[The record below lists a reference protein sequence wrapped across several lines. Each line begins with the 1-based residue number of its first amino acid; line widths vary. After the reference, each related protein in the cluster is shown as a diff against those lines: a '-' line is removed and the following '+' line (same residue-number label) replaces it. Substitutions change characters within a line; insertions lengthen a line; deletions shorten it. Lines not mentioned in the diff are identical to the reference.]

1 MANLALSVAPGY
13 YLEAQNASW
22 VLGANVDFVSFTK
35 DGPSPA
41 ISKYIAYDTL
51 TPPNPFIAVTQ
62 DGNGNV
68 VYDGGFPKFYNNV
81 APPAG
86 IDSLF
91 SMEYKGTRTAGA
103 TGNTYYYDAFT
114 DLAVTIAPGD
124 RLVYDMLM
132 DSADARV
139 GIDAITANLPT
150 GLEGPYNYSLRDWGA
165 QMSVVKD
172 QNGLSIHP
180 ATDLGGR
187 GVGSWYHREFDLS
200 AAAGSTFIKWS
211 LAYEGEIPGTF
222 YTRFKEVYILNSS
235 GKVKATLFKDSIKLP
250 NSTSTEAG
258 ASGYT
263 GTAKYI
269 YDPRSRL
276 SASFKY
282 LFNAIRW
289 VANPTKAKKILVL
302 GDCISTWPYPVKG
315 TAANGFE
322 LSMQRIASACG
333 FTVDIKDISDYA
345 GGKLNCNLAELNA
358 YALVIMLSTA
368 YDQNNAELI
377 TPAAV
382 TDLVQ
387 FRQQGGGLIFITD
400 HGSTPITNV
409 NQVATAAGTGFYA
422 TANRVIANFGTFFS
436 GTYDRTPVN
445 VGFLRANY
453 GDHPLYSGMTDA
465 ESISAGGSES
475 KVVLADFPK
484 YTAANI
490 PNVSIANNGVN
501 SVKAI
506 AMLKDGTIEIYN
518 FVYVIATGQLLKV
531 TNADGVEINSF
542 PASFANTRQFNVEVL
557 GSGLGTIV
565 GDILLNTTKV
575 GELGFTDA
583 LGSAQAFYAGD
594 SQFIPVKKGDV
605 FNIRITSPFSFAR
618 AFPVNRY
625 QPNISTSNKLPQLV
639 KTMQADGFGGVHPNR
654 VIKAAVDQMNVDYSH
669 LQNYLHGD
677 SASNIKA
684 LRQYFSGVL
693 TLPEQVAFV
702 YATTAAANEAMG
714 RLVPPSQATVFNTWD
729 RFANDEF
736 FPKGV
741 GATGE
746 AAAWVWDDVKQAAVM
761 PLNTGAWVGFVSP
774 DATDTYEI
782 DVVIKSDNADDDT
795 NGVLLAFN
803 RVGTVNNRLIL
814 NVNMGGFPTPVTAAL
829 MLQAFTPA
837 VTVLATNNA
846 LAQFSNPNFPTDGG
860 WRGRSVRVK
869 VTRKGD
875 NFTIVTSQWNSLLL
889 DPATTI
895 NYTLPQTGVAAQ
907 FRGAKPW
914 GFINISQPASY
925 FNLRS
930 FKGGTLYDIVVDV
943 STNKVYR
950 YSNGGWA
957 VLPGLKAQDVFGA
970 PRTLTNSETGK
981 SFKLNADGT
990 ITAL

>member
-605 FNIRITSPFSFAR
+605 FNIRITSPFSFSR

-625 QPNISTSNKLPQLV
+625 QPNISVSNKLPQLV

-677 SASNIKA
+677 SATNIKA
-684 LRQYFSGVL
+684 LRQYFAGVL
-693 TLPEQVAFV
+693 ALPEQVAFV

-729 RFANDEF
+729 RFANNDF

-746 AAAWVWDDVKQAAVM
+746 AAAWVWDDAKQAAVM
-761 PLNTGAWVGFVSP
+761 PLNTAAWVGFVSP

-782 DVVIKSDNADDDT
+782 DVVIKSDNADDDA
-795 NGVLLAFN
+795 NGLVLAFN
-803 RVGTVNNRLIL
+803 RVGNINNRLSVQLHQGGLGPAASHSITIAGSTSATLVL
-814 NVNMGGFPTPVTAAL
+814 NDFAGRKSNVAFP
-829 MLQAFTPA
+829 
-837 VTVLATNNA
+837 
-846 LAQFSNPNFPTDGG
+846 SDGG
-860 WRGRSVRVK
+860 WRGKFSRVK

-875 NFTIVTSQWNSLLL
+875 NFKVLSSQWNSLLL
-889 DPATTI
+889 DPASLMEV
-895 NYTLPQTGVAAQ
+895 TLDSSPAQ
-907 FRGAKPW
+907 SQFKGAKPW
-914 GFINISQPASY
+914 GFLNSSQPASY
-925 FNLRS
+925 FTLNS

>member
-22 VLGANVDFVSFTK
+22 VLGADVDFVSFTK

-114 DLAVTIAPGD
+114 DLQVTIAPGD

-150 GLEGPYNYSLRDWGA
+150 GLGGPYNYSLRDWGA
-165 QMSVVKD
+165 QMSVIKD
-172 QNGLSIHP
+172 QNGLSVHP

-200 AAAGSTFIKWS
+200 AAAGATFIKWS

-269 YDPRSRL
+269 YDPRASL

-289 VANPTKAKKILVL
+289 VANPAKAKKILVL
-302 GDCISTWPYPVKG
+302 GDTTTAGQYSAKG
-315 TAANGFE
+315 TGASSFAT
-322 LSMQRIASACG
+322 SMQRISSACG
-333 FTVDIKDISDYA
+333 YTCDIKDVSDYPN
-345 GGKLNCNLAELNA
+345 GKLGCTLAELNG
-358 YALVIMLSTA
+358 YALVIMISTA
-368 YDQNNAELI
+368 YEANNAELI
-377 TPAAV
+377 TPGAV
-382 TDLVQ
+382 TDLITY
-387 FRQQGGGLIFITD
+387 RQQGGGLIFITD
-400 HGSTPITNV
+400 HGSNPITSV
-409 NQVATAAGTGFYA
+409 DQVATAAGVGFYA
-422 TANRVIANFGTFFS
+422 TANRVIANFGTFFT
-436 GTYDRTPVN
+436 GNYDRTPVN

-453 GDHPLYSGMTDA
+453 GDHPLYSGMLDSENIA
-465 ESISAGGSES
+465 AGGSES
-475 KVVLADFPK
+475 KVILATFDK
-484 YTAANI
+484 YTSANI

-501 SVKAI
+501 SIKAI
-506 AMLKDGTIEIYN
+506 AMLKNGTIEIYN

-531 TNADGVEINSF
+531 TDGNGVEINSF

-575 GELGFTDA
+575 GELSYSDT
-583 LGSAQAFYAGD
+583 LGSVQAFYAGD
-594 SQFIPVKKGDV
+594 SQFIPVKKNDV
-605 FNIRITSPFSFAR
+605 FHLRITSPFSFSR
-618 AFPVNRY
+618 DFPVNRLAADIP
-625 QPNISTSNKLPQLV
+625 QTFSLP
-639 KTMQADGFGGVHPNR
+639 AA
-654 VIKAAVDQMNVDYSH
+654 IKAVKAGGFTATPENQVLVAAIAQMNQDYSH
-669 LQNYLHGD
+669 LGFVVTPD
-677 SASNIKA
+677 STRNLSR
-684 LRQYFSGVL
+684 LRSYYAGVL
-693 TLPEQVAFV
+693 DLSTQAAFV

-729 RFANDEF
+729 RFANNDF

-746 AAAWVWDDVKQAAVM
+746 AAAWVWDNAKQAAVM
-761 PLNTGAWVGFVSP
+761 PLNTAAWVGFVSP

-782 DVVIKSDNADDDT
+782 DVVIKSDNADDDV
-795 NGVLLAFN
+795 NGLVLAFN
-803 RVGTVNNRLIL
+803 RVGNINNRLSVQLHQGGLGPAASHSITIAGSTSATLVL
-814 NVNMGGFPTPVTAAL
+814 NDFAGRKSNVAFP
-829 MLQAFTPA
+829 
-837 VTVLATNNA
+837 
-846 LAQFSNPNFPTDGG
+846 SDGG
-860 WRGRSVRVK
+860 WRGKFSRVK

-875 NFTIVTSQWNSLLL
+875 NFKVLSSQWNSLLL
-889 DPATTI
+889 DPASLMEV
-895 NYTLPQTGVAAQ
+895 TLDSSPAQ
-907 FRGAKPW
+907 SQFKGAKPW
-914 GFINISQPASY
+914 GFLNSSQPASY
-925 FNLRS
+925 FTLNS